1 MDRELLEILACPACH
16 GAIAEQEKFLLCKG
30 CGLRYRIEDGIA
42 VLLIEEAQAAQKG
55 A

>member
-1 MDRELLEILACPACH
+1 MDRELLEILACPACR
-16 GAIAEQEKFLLCKG
+16 GTLAEQGKFLLCKG
-30 CGLRYRIEDGIA
+30 CSLRYRVEDGIA